1 MQPIARTEEPSAH
14 PQYRLHA
21 VDPMDQAVAPINPFA
36 TAVLIA
42 LATVWMIAL
51 FTLAV
56 RVAAQLNL
64 IG

>member
-1 MQPIARTEEPSAH
+1 
-14 PQYRLHA
+14 
-21 VDPMDQAVAPINPFA
+21 MDQAIAPINPFA